1 MNAFATEGVISAF
14 LIFCRIG
21 GCLML
26 MPGVGGRHLSPQFR
40 LFLAIGL
47 SLAFVPLLQP
57 SVAGFARDASTF
69 ALLGAIG
76 SESATGAMI
85 GLLARIFFLALQSM
99 ASAIAQAIGLASM
112 AGTMIEDD
120 EALPPIATLFAFS
133 ATTLL
138 FLSDQHLELVRA
150 LFDSYR
156 RFPPGTVFTARLGLS
171 DVVDQL
177 TTAFLLALRI
187 ASPFIVYSIIVNFA
201 VGITN
206 KFTPQLP
213 VYFIAT
219 PFITAGGML
228 LLYATVDQLLA
239 GFMMAFSQ
247 WLAAG

>member
-1 MNAFATEGVISAF
+1 MNALAAEGVISAF

-47 SLAFVPLLQP
+47 SLAFVPLLQS
-57 SVAGFARDASTF
+57 SVEGFAREAGSF

-76 SESATGAMI
+76 SEAATGAMI

-120 EALPPIATLFAFS
+120 EALPPVATLLAFS

-138 FLSDQHLELVRA
+138 FISDQHLELVRA

-156 RFPPGTVFTARLGLS
+156 RLPPGTVFTARLGLS

>member
-1 MNAFATEGVISAF
+1 VNAFATEGVISAF

-57 SVAGFARDASTF
+57 SVERFAREASTF

-133 ATTLL
+133 ATILL
-138 FLSDQHLELVRA
+138 FLSD
-150 LFDSYR
+150 R
-156 RFPPGTVFTARLGLS
+156 RLPPGTVFTARLGLS

-177 TTAFLLALRI
+177 TTTFLLALRI